1 MNLCYCIVK
10 VKKYMLEFTKKI
22 LSKVSFDKDLFKKEL
37 KKSTKWMSK
46 NELLQL
52 KIWSLITFSQYK
64 KIIIDVFDRVS

>member
-22 LSKVSFDKDLFKKEL
+22 LSKVSFDKDLFKKEF

-46 NELLQL
+46 NDLLQL

-64 KIIIDVFDRVS
+64 KIIIDVFDRIS

>member
-1 MNLCYCIVK
+1 
-10 VKKYMLEFTKKI
+10 MLEFTKKI

-64 KIIIDVFDRVS
+64 KIIIDVFDRIN